1 MTVIVTQNIDS
12 NRYGLVKSGEFTG
25 DELVLQ
31 EWIDKGLAYEK
42 ETENQGVGE
51 AKTSVKWFHSKR

>member
-31 EWIDKGLAYEK
+31 EWIDKDLAYEK
-42 ETENQGVGE
+42 NEESLRTIE
-51 AKTSVKWFHSKR
+51 AKGSIKKSK